1 MLTNRR
7 KNQRTGAGFSLSRWF
22 AVVSLLA
29 IGAIFSAAGTLLS
42 WFMTDRLLIQEAELT
57 QEFVQNLFL
66 VEKSLHDYLSDPA
79 AGVQPATEKAFR
91 HVAAMPNVMRA
102 NIYGLNRRVAWSS
115 DAHLIGRDFG
125 PNAELE
131 RALGGVATVELA
143 GESRPEH
150 GKDEHRVQGQLEN
163 RFVEI
168 YVPVRDPATG
178 RVLGVIEFYKNPR
191 SLLASIQRLQTYV
204 LIGAALSGVT
214 LFLALFGLVR
224 RADHLIG
231 TQQRQIVENETLAVI
246 GEMSSAVAH
255 GIRNPLAS
263 IRSCAELIPLS
274 TAQEVQQA
282 ARDIVAQS
290 DRLETWV
297 RDLLSYTRPLTE
309 MASAVA
315 LKPLVEQCVADFA
328 REAQRRNLS
337 LLATAMD
344 DLPAAQG
351 DAMLFTQVL
360 RSLIANAL
368 EASAPGGEVVVRG
381 ESVPG
386 TTVTVSVQDQGVG
399 MTEAEL
405 ERAGKPFHTTKPR
418 GLGVGLALARRV
430 VERYGGRLVI
440 ESSTG
445 QGTVVRLVLKVAQ

>member
-1 MLTNRR
+1 MLTNRW
-7 KNQRTGAGFSLSRWF
+7 KNQRNGAGFSLSRWF

-29 IGAIFSAAGTLLS
+29 IAAISSAAGTLLS

-79 AGVQPATEKAFR
+79 AGVQPATENAFR

-115 DAHLIGRDFG
+115 DGHLIGRDFG

-131 RALGGVATVELA
+131 RALGGVATVEFA

-150 GKDEHRVQGQLEN
+150 GKDEHQARGQLED

-168 YVPVRDPATG
+168 YVPVRDPASG

-191 SLLASIQRLQTYV
+191 SLLASIHRLQTYI

-224 RADHLIG
+224 RADRLIG
-231 TQQRQIVENETLAVI
+231 TQQRQIVDNETLAVI

-255 GIRNPLAS
+255 GIRNPLAA

-290 DRLETWV
+290 DRLEVWV

-309 MASAVA
+309 AASAVV
-315 LKPLVEQCVADFA
+315 LKPLVEQSVADFA
-328 REAQRRNLS
+328 REAQRRSIALHAAA
-337 LLATAMD
+337 LD
-344 DLPAAQG
+344 DLPAARG
-351 DAMLFTQVL
+351 DAMLLAQVL
-360 RSLIANAL
+360 RSLLANAL
-368 EASAPGGEVVVRG
+368 EASATGGEVVVSG
-381 ESVPG
+381 HCEPG
-386 TTVTVSVQDQGVG
+386 TTVTISVQDQGVG
-399 MTEAEL
+399 MTAAEL

-440 ESSTG
+440 ESEPN
-445 QGTVVRLVLKVAQ
+445 QGTLVHLVLKVAA